1 MLTFAANHHTQHIFY
16 NATSEM
22 WACCYG
28 SGSLDCAVPNNNETF
43 EAPAPELL
51 TPSLDKQGSLSTT
64 VSSPVVT
71 SLVTPSPA
79 AAPSVFL
86 GTITRPLQASSAAC
100 PSGESCTS
108 NTGLTTA
115 AKAGSGVG
123 ASIFGIAILVTV
135 LLLIVRRSGRRRSDA
150 DEATT
155 AGDGV
160 AYVNREWVGELDAKV
175 SVELDSTVQVELP
188 GSHGMVE
195 LA

>member
-1 MLTFAANHHTQHIFY
+1 MLTYAANHDIQHIVY
-16 NATSEM
+16 NATSQM

-28 SGSLDCAVPNNNETF
+28 SGGLNCAVPSNNETF

-51 TPSLDKQGSLSTT
+51 TPLLDKQGSPSTT
-64 VSSPVVT
+64 VSSLVVT
-71 SLVTPSPA
+71 SLVTPSLA

-86 GTITRPLQASSAAC
+86 GTITSHLQASSAAC

-115 AKAGSGVG
+115 AKAGSGVR
-123 ASIFGIAILVTV
+123 ASSSGIAILVMI
-135 LLLIVRRSGRRRSDA
+135 LLLIVRRSRRRRSDA

-155 AGDGV
+155 AGNGV
-160 AYVNREWVGELDAKV
+160 LYVNRQWIGELDAKM
-175 SVELDSTVQVELP
+175 SVELDLRVQVEMP
-188 GSHGMVE
+188 GSHGRVE